1 MKLNFILAVC
11 FSLQASIAFPAD
23 WPMAN
28 DPKFDTK
35 VKNPMFEKAE
45 GPFIL
50 LDAAH
55 HNFHVT
61 EGFIDPFTSLAEAD
75 GYQTIVGT
83 SAFTAQFL
91 QSLNIVM
98 IITALPFKFT
108 SKTEVTTETTYTG
121 AEIEALYQWVSEG
134 GSLLVFSEHAPFDQA
149 INPLLKRFEITSSV
163 GTIADPV
170 HYDKQ
175 LEREG
180 WVVFSRKNG
189 LLNTD
194 HPIVNG
200 RDDTEAVNSVIS
212 FGGSSLSGD
221 AYTNIFRLS
230 DTAENRQHPTGVGP
244 EGMGNSMALAGSVG
258 EGRIIA
264 FGDSNGFT
272 AMNFEQDDGSSKSLG
287 MNTAHHDWKQFVLNT
302 LHWLSGDL

>member
-91 QSLNIVM
+91 QSFNIVM

-149 INPLLKRFEITSSV
+149 INPLLKRFDRASAPLPIRCTTTNNWKGKAGSSFR
-163 GTIADPV
+163 A
-170 HYDKQ
+170 KM
-175 LEREG
+175 
-180 WVVFSRKNG
+180 VFSTQTTRLLMAEMIRK
-189 LLNTD
+189 
-194 HPIVNG
+194 P
-200 RDDTEAVNSVIS
+200 S
-212 FGGSSLSGD
+212 
-221 AYTNIFRLS
+221 
-230 DTAENRQHPTGVGP
+230 TALFHLAA
-244 EGMGNSMALAGSVG
+244 AL
-258 EGRIIA
+258 
-264 FGDSNGFT
+264 
-272 AMNFEQDDGSSKSLG
+272 
-287 MNTAHHDWKQFVLNT
+287 
-302 LHWLSGDL
+302 